1 MDILLTYL
9 GFYYCRILF
18 ILAKIVSYCYLYLYC
33 YLYSQEEYSLRHKGI
48 IVSMH
53 GRRATPSKDDKEKIQ
68 SI

>member
-1 MDILLTYL
+1 MDILFFSTYSN
-9 GFYYCRILF
+9 CRILY
-18 ILAKIVSYCYLYLYC
+18 ILAKYCYLYLYC

-68 SI
+68 SILNS